1 MQTIWNDHMTT
12 IAMVG
17 IEIRV
22 KFSTSSVMQLH
33 SIWGHSHTVLQF
45 PSNVISTSNF
55 AIFSSQPARIPTPR
69 STWKLKYDQSE
80 GEQKSH
86 VIVFTNRLC
95 ANGWMKWRKRRRNKK
110 LCPLC
115 NWETRSKIEFK
126 WKFWVAAKNK
136 RNSQRKESL
145 RGGKVNEKTK
155 ELNKRRTHITEIWKT
170 LG

>member
-69 STWKLKYDQSE
+69 STWKLKYDQSG

-126 WKFWVAAKNK
+126 WKFEW
-136 RNSQRKESL
+136 QRKIKEI
-145 RGGKVNEKTK
+145 VNEKKVWEEEKWMRKQKNWISDEPT
-155 ELNKRRTHITEIWKT
+155 
-170 LG
+170 